1 MKKVTQ
7 MKCACMNCLCIVD
20 IEAAVNKDQSYYCSE
35 QCANGHS
42 TSDTTGC
49 GHHGCNCGSK

>member
-7 MKCACMNCLCIVD
+7 MKCACMNCLCIVN

-35 QCANGHS
+35 QCANGHA
-42 TSDTTGC
+42 SDTTGC